1 MERRNQLCAHRRSI
15 RPWTSEEQERGEEEG
30 RREEKKKS
38 RTGKRGKT
46 AHVALLSSSRS
57 CLILVRPTP
66 LIACCASASSL
77 LHDAVMCSM
86 ERHSTITRFNYFPLV
101 RQCMSELVAT
111 GRSTLPYLPGT

>member
-1 MERRNQLCAHRRSI
+1 MDLMKLLKYNDMKIDRTWWYGTTKPASFAHRRSI

-30 RREEKKKS
+30 RREEEKKS

-66 LIACCASASSL
+66 LIVCCASASSL

-86 ERHSTITRFNYFPLV
+86 ERH
-101 RQCMSELVAT
+101 
-111 GRSTLPYLPGT
+111 